1 MVIDF
6 EKIAQN
12 IIPNFKGGE
21 KEIALRMSDDGMN
34 RILNGR
40 LAPGAS
46 IGMHTHEQD
55 SEILFVVEGCGSI
68 VESDGS
74 HPVKQGMCVY
84 CPKGESH
91 SLVNDSDQ
99 DLVFMAVVAK
109 Q

>member
-6 EKIAQN
+6 NDIEPK

-21 KEIALRMSDDGMN
+21 KEISLRISDDGMN

-40 LAPGAS
+40 LLPGAS
-46 IGMHTHEQD
+46 IGMHTHEED
-55 SEILFVVEGCGSI
+55 SETLFVIEGEGH
-68 VESDGS
+68 VLEHGGRT
-74 HPVKQGMCVY
+74 PVGAGMCVY

-91 SLVNDSDQ
+91 SLVNDGEEP
-99 DLVFMAVVAK
+99 LVFLAVVAK